1 MSKIAPDVAV
11 KVMQALDWISQGRT
25 PTDACR
31 MVCLSTFQFKQA
43 LRDPLFEALAVDA
56 MERGADALA
65 DILLNIDSDAVYGDT
80 DVKVM
85 KIKSDN
91 IKWWLSK
98 RFNQQ
103 YGEKIVVENTF
114 TADKAITEALARG
127 KERAMKAIAGT
138 VTEQAARQIVDDVAY
153 EVVDASPSQPL
164 DLSQFT

>member
-1 MSKIAPDVAV
+1 
-11 KVMQALDWISQGRT
+11 
-25 PTDACR
+25 
-31 MVCLSTFQFKQA
+31 MVHLSTFQFKQA
-43 LRDPLFEALAVDA
+43 LNDPLFAALAHDA
-56 MERGADALA
+56 HERGADALA

-91 IKWWLSK
+91 IKWYLSK

-127 KERAMKAIAGT
+127 KERAMKAITGT

-153 EVVDASPSQPL
+153 EVVDVSPSQPL
-164 DLSQFT
+164 DLSQFM